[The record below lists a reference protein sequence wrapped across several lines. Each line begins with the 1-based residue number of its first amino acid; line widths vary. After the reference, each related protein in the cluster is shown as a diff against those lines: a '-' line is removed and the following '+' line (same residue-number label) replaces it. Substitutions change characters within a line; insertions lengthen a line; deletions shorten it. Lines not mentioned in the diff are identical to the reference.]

1 MELNRANLGD
11 IGARLEAISRSI
23 GSEGDSK
30 VGSAGTQGADV
41 LKDLIDLLGK
51 DGSIDKKDVNILKLF
66 LELLSQLGG
75 NGNKGGEELSR
86 PMGGGGSGGAPQ
98 SGGPAGSQAP
108 PASGAS
114 GGGEP
119 AAASGAQPAPSDQ
132 RSTLQQVAQK
142 AYDTI
147 ETSANA
153 DGKVSTMERT
163 ALDMFA
169 KAFGLPPK
177 SEPAP
182 APAPAPAPPPAASSG
197 MTGVLRDMMD
207 SAMKDG
213 KIDKNE
219 ARAIGAIIDA
229 MGGKS
234 TLPAGD
240 AQSMLRELLK
250 GVSADGKFSKDDL
263 SAFTKMLGLVSKDP
277 GRLGPPK
284 GGTVAAGSAGAAPEV
299 QGRRVAQRG
308 GDERAADDVAAQLP
322 NVAKSFL
329 QNTLG
334 IGRFG
339 GKQKMED
346 KDLF

>member
-75 NGNKGGEELSR
+75 NDGNKGGEELSR
-86 PMGGGGSGGAPQ
+86 PMGGGGAGGAPQ

-119 AAASGAQPAPSDQ
+119 AVESDARPAPSDQ

-153 DGKVSTMERT
+153 DGKVSTMERA

-177 SEPAP
+177 SE
-182 APAPAPAPPPAASSG
+182 PAPAPAPPPAASSG

-234 TLPAGD
+234 TLSNGD
-240 AQSMLRELLK
+240 AQSMLKDLLK

-284 GGTVAAGSAGAAPEV
+284 VETMAAGSAGAAPEV

-308 GDERAADDVAAQLP
+308 GEERAADDVAAQLP